1 MKTYRKTVSVY
12 FVWAAVFIIISLAMV
27 FWFALTSEAGSFT
40 LENFM
45 RLLSR
50 RNWSTLIRSLRIAL
64 ITTVLCLV
72 FGYPFAYIASR
83 LNLKYQTTAMILI
96 VIPMWMNFLLR
107 TYSWVTILSRN
118 GILNSFLRNF
128 GIQGPDLLF
137 TETAVILGMV
147 YNFLPFMILPIYTVL
162 EKMDQGLIEA
172 ARDLGA
178 DTRQIFR
185 RVILPLS
192 LPGVLSGI
200 SMVFIPALST
210 FEITALLGGN
220 KTNLIGNVIEQ
231 QFTVTGDWNYG
242 SALSIMLMVF
252 LVISLLFTR
261 EEGAGNRSQG
271 TPSVSEVMVQPDI
284 IQEFSKEEDHE

>member
-1 MKTYRKTVSVY
+1 MRTYRKAVSVY
-12 FVWAAVFIIISLAMV
+12 FLWAAVFIVLSLAMV
-27 FWFALTSEAGSFT
+27 FWFALTNAEGAVTFD
-40 LENFM
+40 NFI

-50 RNWSTLIRSLRIAL
+50 RNLSTLVRSLRIATL
-64 ITTVLCLV
+64 TTVLCLV
-72 FGYPFAYIASR
+72 LGFPFAFIVSR
-83 LNLKYQTTAMILI
+83 LKLRYQTTAMILI

-118 GILNSFLRNF
+118 GILNSFLSRF
-128 GIQGPDLLF
+128 GIQGPNLLF
-137 TETAVILGMV
+137 TESAVILGMV
-147 YNFLPFMILPIYTVL
+147 YNFLPFMVLPIYTIL
-162 EKMDQGLIEA
+162 EKMDQGLLEA

-178 DTRQIFR
+178 DSRQIFC

-192 LPGVLSGI
+192 MPGIVSGI

-242 SALSIMLMVF
+242 SALSIILMGF
-252 LVISLLFTR
+252 LLFSLIFTR
-261 EEGAGNRSQG
+261 EEGAGRSQD
-271 TPSVSEVMVQPDI
+271 TPSVHEVMIQPDR
-284 IQEFSKEEDHE
+284 KEDSEEGAGQ

>member
-1 MKTYRKTVSVY
+1 MKTYRKTASVY
-12 FVWAAVFIIISLAMV
+12 FVWAAVFIILSLAMV
-27 FWFALTSEAGSFT
+27 FWFAFTTETGGFT
-40 LENFM
+40 LENFL

-50 RNWSTLIRSLRIAL
+50 RNWSTLVRSLKIASV
-64 ITTVLCLV
+64 TTLLCLLI
-72 FGYPFAYIASR
+72 GYPFAWIASR
-83 LNLKYQTTAMILI
+83 LKLKYQTTAMILI

-118 GILNSFLRNF
+118 GILSSLLKSF

-178 DTRQIFR
+178 DARQVFL

-192 LPGVLSGI
+192 LPGVLSGV

-261 EEGAGNRSQG
+261 EEGARRSHG
-271 TPSVSEVMVQPDI
+271 TPSVSDVMVGPDI
-284 IQEFSKEEDHE
+284 IGELGKEAEHE

>member
-1 MKTYRKTVSVY
+1 MRTYRKAVSVY
-12 FVWAAVFIIISLAMV
+12 FLWAAVFIVLSLAMV
-27 FWFALTSEAGSFT
+27 FWFALTNAEGAVTFD
-40 LENFM
+40 NFI

-50 RNWSTLIRSLRIAL
+50 RNLSTLVRSLRIATL
-64 ITTVLCLV
+64 TTVLCLV
-72 FGYPFAYIASR
+72 LGFPFAFIVSR
-83 LNLKYQTTAMILI
+83 LKLRYQTTAMILI

-118 GILNSFLRNF
+118 GILNSFLARF
-128 GIQGPDLLF
+128 GIQGPNLLF
-137 TETAVILGMV
+137 TESAVILGMV
-147 YNFLPFMILPIYTVL
+147 YNFLPFMVLPIYTIL
-162 EKMDQGLIEA
+162 EKMDQGLLEA

-178 DTRQIFR
+178 DSRQIFC

-192 LPGVLSGI
+192 MPGIVSGI

-242 SALSIMLMVF
+242 SALSIILMGF
-252 LVISLLFTR
+252 LLFSLIFTR
-261 EEGAGNRSQG
+261 EEGAGRSQD
-271 TPSVSEVMVQPDI
+271 TPSVHEVMIQPDR
-284 IQEFSKEEDHE
+284 KEDSEEGAGQ